1 MLTRNQER
9 PAHLKSLVS
18 FCPSYFRL
26 CVRRCPCI
34 EYWLSFDD
42 ASYVLSCHRAPSH
55 IWQRKKGEYVICCLF
70 FVRSH
75 IEDYQHILK
84 VCFWESWVFR
94 TQRKLFLTFSLDVF
108 LGLILECHSWPKVP
122 ALDIDCQSHE
132 IHFHFHQCVKFT
144 LCHLW
149 LKFIPYHLS
158 VKFSLL
164 SNLNIVTDSISWPL
178 LFDCNC

>member
-1 MLTRNQER
+1 M
-9 PAHLKSLVS
+9 S

-108 LGLILECHSWPKVP
+108 LVRFDTWMSFLAQGPCFGYRLSITWNSFSFPSMCEIHSLPSLIEIHSLSSFCEILP
-122 ALDIDCQSHE
+122 AL
-132 IHFHFHQCVKFT
+132 
-144 LCHLW
+144 
-149 LKFIPYHLS
+149 
-158 VKFSLL
+158 
-164 SNLNIVTDSISWPL
+164 
-178 LFDCNC
+178 